1 MNFEDLPTEKIYK
14 YMPLVVLHTSFF
26 LDLMVSSLVA
36 IGKAI
41 QMMWLTL
48 STAVMLQKI
57 TGIKFLAFAISFL
70 CCGFLRLT
78 VNCGGQSF
86 IVRKDY

>member
-41 QMMWLTL
+41 
-48 STAVMLQKI
+48 
-57 TGIKFLAFAISFL
+57 
-70 CCGFLRLT
+70 
-78 VNCGGQSF
+78 
-86 IVRKDY
+86 